1 MNDLKENIKKELE
14 ILENMISLNKG
25 KKEIEKQREKL
36 DKLLEE
42 FLKNLNWGVFFCSK
56 FEQFSTFLMF
66 TRNEVN
72 IYTKIFRLYRYEN
85 LIR

>member
-42 FLKNLNWGVFFCSK
+42 FLKNLN
-56 FEQFSTFLMF
+56 
-66 TRNEVN
+66 
-72 IYTKIFRLYRYEN
+72 
-85 LIR
+85 